1 MPFLLP
7 IGPLAMAATFDHG
20 TLTMR
25 FGLGFPG
32 FYALVYISIG
42 FPPAARPFNVAFLL
56 HPANWMQL
64 RWIWHHNCCLRTK
77 SNTAIIALLHASHSL
92 YIPL

>member
-1 MPFLLP
+1 MPALVP
-7 IGPLAMAATFDHG
+7 IGPLAVAATFDHG
-20 TLTMR
+20 TLTLR

-32 FYALVYISIG
+32 FYAIVYISIG

-64 RWIWHHNCCLRTK
+64 RWIWHYSYYLTTK
-77 SNTAIIALLHASHSL
+77 FNAAVTLLLHACHV
-92 YIPL
+92 